1 MWCTM
6 LGFLGGLLRPA
17 VFVSVYQQLTE
28 HKHDG
33 MAVGHKYVNEAQI
46 RNKTW
51 TRKKIVT

>member
-1 MWCTM
+1 MF
-6 LGFLGGLLRPA
+6 GFLGELLRPA

-33 MAVGHKYVNEAQI
+33 MAVGHKYVNEAEI

>member
-1 MWCTM
+1 M

-33 MAVGHKYVNEAQI
+33 MPVAHKYVNETEI
-46 RNKTW
+46 RNKT
-51 TRKKIVT
+51 